1 MRKAKENKN
10 KTPLDRVTLKKIVQ
24 ALAGYRLLLVLS
36 LLLALVS
43 VAAALYVPIL
53 IGRAIDLIAGKG
65 QVQFQAIRNILY
77 QSCAI
82 AGATALLQ
90 WLMGVINNRMTFGVV
105 RDLRER
111 AFQTIERL
119 PLRYIDSHAYGEIVS
134 RVIADA
140 DAFADGLLLG
150 FSQLFTGVMTILGTL
165 IFMLAIDWK
174 TGLVVILL
182 TPVSLISARVIAT
195 RTYRMFRALSD
206 TRAEQTGSL
215 D

>member
-1 MRKAKENKN
+1 M
-10 KTPLDRVTLKKIVQ
+10 
-24 ALAGYRLLLVLS
+24 LS

-119 PLRYIDSHAYGEIVS
+119 PLRDIDSHAYGEIVS
-134 RVIADA
+134 A
-140 DAFADGLLLG
+140 
-150 FSQLFTGVMTILGTL
+150 
-165 IFMLAIDWK
+165 
-174 TGLVVILL
+174 
-182 TPVSLISARVIAT
+182 
-195 RTYRMFRALSD
+195 
-206 TRAEQTGSL
+206 
-215 D
+215 